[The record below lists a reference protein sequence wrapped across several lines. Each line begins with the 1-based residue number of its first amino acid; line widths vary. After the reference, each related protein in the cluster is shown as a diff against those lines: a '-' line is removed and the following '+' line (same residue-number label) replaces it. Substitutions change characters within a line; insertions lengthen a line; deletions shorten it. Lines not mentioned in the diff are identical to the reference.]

1 MPIVDSSSPR
11 FPGLQRLV
19 ETENR
24 VVDDKNNSRQAQP
37 HWAMAPLDAKGS
49 IPSLQAS
56 KSTTIP
62 GLVRATTHEIKI
74 ENAAKLVTK
83 ESMLK
88 TLVTLCKDP
97 VLRPREAA
105 DPDYIKAAQWCAD
118 QLASFGV
125 EPLGDVGAD
134 GKKTFLQHFEWKER
148 YENRVSKSA
157 NVVGV
162 LRGNGPEPRKA
173 VLLSAHLDNLSHGEK
188 EDYRRRDGRDLSQY
202 EGAND
207 NTASVAIVLD
217 TMKALA
223 ATGPYR
229 DDVIVLIPSA
239 EEDYL
244 MGASAFAQSPPVPLD
259 SIIANVNL
267 EMPGHGS
274 TEDIYVYGGTSTHQQ
289 DRNPLFDRAMRV
301 TKDQP
306 VPLKDGMTIDNGEGW
321 FQRQDGLVMSNVGIP
336 NILLQGGAAEDNYH
350 TASDVVEDLN
360 MEKVEVLG
368 RHTARIVADLADDK
382 EPFESRGPV
391 RGSANPSGRYVK
403 ATGG

>member
-1 MPIVDSSSPR
+1 MPIVDSNSPR
-11 FPGLQRLV
+11 FPVQQRTV
-19 ETENR
+19 DTSNR
-24 VVDDKNNSRQAQP
+24 VVDNADVQRQAQP
-37 HWAMAPLDAKGS
+37 HWSLAPLDAKSS
-49 IPSLQAS
+49 IPSLLAP

-62 GLVRATTHEIKI
+62 GLVRATTHEVKI
-74 ENAAKLVTK
+74 EAAAKLVTK
-83 ESMLK
+83 ESMLH
-88 TLVTLCKDP
+88 TLTTLCKDP

-105 DPDYIKAAQWCAD
+105 DPDYLKAAQWCAD
-118 QLASFGV
+118 KLASFGV
-125 EPLGDVGAD
+125 EPLGDHG
-134 GKKTFLQHFEWKER
+134 TFLQHFEWKER
-148 YENRVSKSA
+148 YENRISKSA

-188 EDYRRRDGRDLSQY
+188 EDYRRRDGRDLSKY

-267 EMPGHGS
+267 EMPGHGN
-274 TEDIYVYGGTSTHQQ
+274 TEDIYAYGGTSTHQQ
-289 DRNPLFDRAMRV
+289 ERNPLFDRAMRV

-321 FQRQDGLVMSNVGIP
+321 FDRQDGLVLSNVGIP

-360 MEKVEVLG
+360 MDKVEVLG
-368 RHTARIVADLADDK
+368 RHTARIVADLADDQK
-382 EPFESRGPV
+382 PFEARGPA